1 MSTGCKGAAT
11 KPNKRILIAKAS
23 VFAGKKRD
31 LLENITV
38 QVCLILVKLVA
49 RLGLIVGFI

>member
-1 MSTGCKGAAT
+1 MS
-11 KPNKRILIAKAS
+11 KAS
-23 VFAGKKRD
+23 VLAGKKRD

-49 RLGLIVGFI
+49 GLGLIVGFI